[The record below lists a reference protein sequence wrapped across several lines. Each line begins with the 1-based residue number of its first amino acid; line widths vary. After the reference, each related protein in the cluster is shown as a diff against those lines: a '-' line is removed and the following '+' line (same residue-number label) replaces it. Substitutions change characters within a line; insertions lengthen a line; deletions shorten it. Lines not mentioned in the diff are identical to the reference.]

1 MNRKQSLW
9 SDAYD
14 NSKSIGG
21 SDAFVERWE
30 GEAKAFREQLAVEN
44 RLRLNLPYGPGS
56 REQYDFFLPHSDAR
70 GLVVFVHGGYWMR
83 MHRHYFSHMASGA
96 CERGWAVAI
105 PSYDLCPEI
114 SIKEIAQQIATAI
127 THATEQVEV
136 KSKAVRLVGHSA
148 GGHLVTRVVAAV
160 RQKNA
165 ASADKDTDQS
175 AIDNANFDNA
185 GDYLLESHIRGRIEH
200 VVSVS
205 GLHDLRPLM
214 ATQMNETLLL
224 DLPMATEE
232 SPALLLPQAGLKLT
246 CWVGNDE
253 LPELKRQSAL
263 LANIWKGF
271 DTETA
276 AIAEPAKNHFNVIEA
291 LADKS
296 SPLLDCLLQPVNRG

>member
-1 MNRKQSLW
+1 MTQHQSLW

-30 GEAKAFREQLAVEN
+30 EEARTFRQQLAREN
-44 RLRLNLPYGPGS
+44 RLRLDLAYGSGL

-83 MHRHYFSHMASGA
+83 MHRHYFSHLAAGA
-96 CERGWAVAI
+96 CERGWAVAM

-114 SIKEIAQQIATAI
+114 SIAGIAKQVAAAI
-127 THATEQVEV
+127 THATEQAEVE
-136 KSKAVRLVGHSA
+136 SKAVRLVGHSA
-148 GGHLVTRVVAAV
+148 GGHLVTRMVSANSQTDSGSTNISEDRSASDKTSLDSAPTFLLNPQI
-160 RQKNA
+160 RQ
-165 ASADKDTDQS
+165 
-175 AIDNANFDNA
+175 
-185 GDYLLESHIRGRIEH
+185 RIEH

-205 GLHDLRPLM
+205 GLHDLRPLL
-214 ATQMNETLLL
+214 ATQMNETLSM
-224 DLPMATEE
+224 DLNTAATE
-232 SPALLLPQAGLKLT
+232 SPALLLPLAGLQLT

-271 DTETA
+271 DTHTA
-276 AIAEPAKNHFNVIEA
+276 AIAEPAKHHFDVIEG
-291 LADKS
+291 LANKT
-296 SPLLDCLLQPVNRG
+296 SPLVDCLLKPINR